1 MDSGRFAVGSATSP
15 WNCAADRP
23 DPRMP
28 RRKTSRVRAKKPE
41 RRLHIK
47 VNSARIFGYGVL
59 RFGKSLAKLAVV
71 LALVGGAVWGGKVGM
86 RKFFVENPEFQ
97 LTEIAL
103 ETNGEFTEAH
113 FAEVTGIDPSDT
125 VFAIKLSEIRKKL
138 EECPGIVKASV
149 SRRLPGTLKVR
160 IEERIPV
167 AWLECPPLG
176 ITGKDPESGLLLD
189 ADGIC
194 FPCEFWWEE
203 KARPLPVV
211 LVSQA
216 AEGDVT
222 IGKTLRHREAHR
234 GLQLI
239 KLCQARLKHQKFS
252 VPVVAVHNDYALLG
266 ATDTGTLVTFG
277 MYEHER
283 QLEDLIA
290 LERHARW
297 GGKTMTAV
305 NLIPVRNIPVRFAE
319 EGESAGEVHRGFTP
333 ENRLERSIRAILN
346 RG

>member
-1 MDSGRFAVGSATSP
+1 
-15 WNCAADRP
+15 
-23 DPRMP
+23 MP

-47 VNSARIFGYGVL
+47 VSSPRIVGFGML
-59 RFGKSLAKLAVV
+59 RCGKRFVKLVVV
-71 LALVGGAVWGGKVGM
+71 LALLAAAGWGAREGM
-86 RKFFVENPEFQ
+86 KTFFVENTEFQ
-97 LTEIAL
+97 LRQVEL
-103 ETNGEFTEAH
+103 ETNGAFTEAH
-113 FAEVTGIDPSDT
+113 FVEVTGIDPSAT
-125 VFAIKLSEIRKKL
+125 LFAIKLREIRKKL
-138 EECPGIVKASV
+138 EACPGIVKAEV
-149 SRRLPGTLKVR
+149 SRRLPDTLRVKVT
-160 IEERIPV
+160 ERVPV

-176 ITGKDPESGLLLD
+176 IVGKDPKSGLLLD
-189 ADGIC
+189 AEGIC

-216 AEGDVT
+216 EEGDVT

-239 KLCQARLKHQKFS
+239 KLCQSRLADAGWS
-252 VPVVAVHNDYALLG
+252 VPVVAVRNDYALLG
-266 ATDTGTLVTFG
+266 ATSKGTLVTFG

-290 LERHARW
+290 LQGHAS
-297 GGKTMTAV
+297 GNGKTMATV
-305 NLIPVRNIPVRFAE
+305 NLIPKRNIPVRFAE
-319 EGESAGEVHRGFTP
+319 DGSEIGTIHPGFTP

-346 RG
+346 RS